1 MHKVL
6 VVDDSAFTRRMMRQH
21 PEASGFDV
29 VEAESGPEAIE
40 PYGQHQPDVV
50 TLDLVIPDMEAE
62 EVLQRLKEFDAG
74 ARVVVCSCNVQTAK
88 HQEVLDLG
96 ALAFL
101 TKPVRAEDLLKV
113 LAENPT

>member
-6 VVDDSAFTRRMMRQH
+6 VVDDSAFPRRMMRQH
-21 PEASGFDV
+21 L
-29 VEAESGPEAIE
+29 EAIE
-40 PYGQHQPDVV
+40 LYGQHQPDVV
-50 TLDLVIPDMEAE
+50 TLDLVMPDMEGE

-74 ARVVVCSCNVQTAK
+74 ARVVVCSSNVQTAK
-88 HQEVLDLG
+88 HQEVRNLG
-96 ALAFL
+96 ALTFL

>member
-6 VVDDSAFTRRMMRQH
+6 VVDDSAITRRMMRQH
-21 PEASGFDV
+21 L
-29 VEAESGPEAIE
+29 EAIE
-40 PYGQHQPDVV
+40 LYGQHQPDVV
-50 TLDLVIPDMEAE
+50 TLDLVMPDMEGE
-62 EVLQRLKEFDAG
+62 EVLQRLKELDAG
-74 ARVVVCSCNVQTAK
+74 ARVVVCSSNVQTAK

>member
-21 PEASGFDV
+21 LEASGFDV

-40 PYGQHQPDVV
+40 LYGQHQPDVV
-50 TLDLVIPDMEAE
+50 TLDLVMPDMEGE

-74 ARVVVCSCNVQTAK
+74 ARRGFAQSPRRKSN
-88 HQEVLDLG
+88 
-96 ALAFL
+96 LAA
-101 TKPVRAEDLLKV
+101 V
-113 LAENPT
+113 